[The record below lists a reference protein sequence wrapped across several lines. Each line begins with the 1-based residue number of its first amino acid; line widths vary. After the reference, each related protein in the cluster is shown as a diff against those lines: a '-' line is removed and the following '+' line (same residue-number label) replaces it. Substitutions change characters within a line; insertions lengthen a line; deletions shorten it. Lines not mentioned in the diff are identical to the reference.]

1 MKYSQSKPL
10 VEELMN
16 IAILFHGSPTM
27 LRTKIADAIDKHIP
41 DLDLAC
47 MERGCTCIDGFKD
60 KHEQT
65 KDT

>member
-16 IAILFHGSPTM
+16 IAVLFHASSM

-41 DLDLAC
+41 DLDPAC
-47 MERGCTCIDGFKD
+47 MERGCTAIDDFKE
-60 KHEQT
+60 K
-65 KDT
+65 K